1 MFIIVLDDFF
11 YLFLLSESKVSR
23 TAERA
28 KRHDDDHDDDDG
40 DDEDD
45 NDGDDDHDHGDN
57 DGDDGDD
64 HDDDDGDHDHDHD
77 GDCNQK
83 SAGLP
88 KEQRGIM
95 TTAIMSIHRHLLMST

>member
-1 MFIIVLDDFF
+1 MFIIVLYDFLYF
-11 YLFLLSESKVSR
+11 FLWSESKVSR

-40 DDEDD
+40 DDHDD
-45 NDGDDDHDHGDN
+45 N
-57 DGDDGDD
+57 DGDD
-64 HDDDDGDHDHDHD
+64 HDDDDGDHDHD

>member
-1 MFIIVLDDFF
+1 MIRI
-11 YLFLLSESKVSR
+11 KSR

-28 KRHDDDHDDDDG
+28 KRHDNDHDGDENDDHV
-40 DDEDD
+40 
-45 NDGDDDHDHGDN
+45 
-57 DGDDGDD
+57 
-64 HDDDDGDHDHDHD
+64 DDDGDHRHDDDDSDHDQK

-95 TTAIMSIHRHLLMST
+95 TTATMSIHRHLLMST